1 MNTTTSPI
9 SVKLAHKVAA
19 KNKINSFIN
28 EKMHTVSD
36 YFKPYVGKKI
46 VITTG
51 DFIKKIADT
60 IPNKSHSGG
69 EHFEEPHF
77 YIAASR
83 YSLILKVSMSY
94 YRNDDKNLVDS
105 MNDEI
110 YIGEL
115 DSGVLLMLNELDTR
129 QRKVGYSVEEIIET
143 RKQLEI
149 ASLQKQTLES
159 KLFGFGDYD
168 R

>member
-1 MNTTTSPI
+1 
-9 SVKLAHKVAA
+9 
-19 KNKINSFIN
+19 
-28 EKMHTVSD
+28 
-36 YFKPYVGKKI
+36 
-46 VITTG
+46 
-51 DFIKKIADT
+51 
-60 IPNKSHSGG
+60 
-69 EHFEEPHF
+69 
-77 YIAASR
+77 
-83 YSLILKVSMSY
+83 
-94 YRNDDKNLVDS
+94 

-159 KLFGFGDYD
+159 ELFGFGAYD